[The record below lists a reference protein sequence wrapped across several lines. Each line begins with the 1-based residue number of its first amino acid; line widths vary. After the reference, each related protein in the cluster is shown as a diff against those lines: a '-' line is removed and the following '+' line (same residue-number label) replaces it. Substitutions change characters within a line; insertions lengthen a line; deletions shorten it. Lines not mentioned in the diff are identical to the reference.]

1 MMKSQNKTMSY
12 LKNKEFR
19 LLLHSQEPIKQG
31 CTLSLFISDSIAYL
45 SVIYDARL
53 DVFIEFDIDM
63 GNRETPTDE
72 QLELTRNYLKQY
84 E

>member
-1 MMKSQNKTMSY
+1 MKSQSKTMSY

-19 LLLHSQEPIKQG
+19 ILLHSQEPIKQG
-31 CTLSLFISDSIAYL
+31 FTLSLFISDSIAYL